1 MSDTQRAAEAAINS
15 NITTGTTGDTTI
27 VYKAAE
33 VVIDEERDREEETDS
48 LGDEVNVHDIERERR
63 VMVETVDK

>member
-27 VYKAAE
+27 LYKAAE